1 LDESKCLREEWA
13 LKTLPR
19 AVILK
24 RFATDLRVLLRA
36 IDFGIGARK
45 IALVARL
52 TTVFPVSPALHGR
65 QRRGYNKSSHRF
77 SFCEHSCAM
86 ENTPTEKPNVVIV
99 GAGFGGLEAAKKLAC
114 ENVRVTVIDRTN
126 YHLFQPLLYQVATAA
141 LSPADIA
148 APVRAVLSK
157 WKNVEVI
164 LAEVQSV
171 DVDAKKIKTTDTEIG
186 YDFLIL
192 ATGARHSYF
201 GHNEWEKL
209 APGLKSLEDAIELRR
224 RLLMAFEYAEKV
236 TDEGARKA
244 AMTFVIIGGGPT
256 GVEMAGA
263 IAEIARYT
271 LAKDF
276 RHIDPSEARVIL
288 IEGDPRLLAA
298 FPEDLS
304 ASALKQLVDL
314 GVEVRTGT
322 RATNLTEG
330 GVQAGNEFIPCR
342 VKIWAAGNNAS
353 FVGKTLGTPVDQVG
367 RVMVN
372 GDLTIPGHPEV
383 QVIGDLANFSHQTGQ
398 PLPGVSP
405 VAMQQGRH
413 AARNILAMIEGR
425 RPQHFRYWDKGS
437 MATIGR
443 NKAVADLNL
452 VHLSGLPAWLVWLFV
467 HIIFLVGFRNRL
479 AVLFQWAWAYFTFNK
494 GARLITR
501 NFQAEQRPPA

>member
-1 LDESKCLREEWA
+1 
-13 LKTLPR
+13 
-19 AVILK
+19 
-24 RFATDLRVLLRA
+24 
-36 IDFGIGARK
+36 
-45 IALVARL
+45 
-52 TTVFPVSPALHGR
+52 
-65 QRRGYNKSSHRF
+65 
-77 SFCEHSCAM
+77 M
-86 ENTPTEKPNVVIV
+86 ENMPEEKPRVMIV
-99 GAGFGGLEAAKKLAC
+99 GGGFGGLEAAKKLAGQD
-114 ENVRVTVIDRTN
+114 VRVTVIDRTN

-148 APVRAVLSK
+148 APVRAILSR
-157 WKNVEVI
+157 WKNMEVI
-164 LAEVQSV
+164 LAEVESV
-171 DVDAKKIKTTDTEIG
+171 DVAAKKIKTTDMEIP

-224 RLLMAFEYAEKV
+224 RLLMAFEYAEKIA
-236 TDEGARKA
+236 DEAARKA

-276 RHIDPSEARVIL
+276 RHIDPSQARVIL
-288 IEGDPRLLAA
+288 IEADPRLLAS

-304 ASALKQLVDL
+304 ISAMKQLVDL
-314 GVEVRTGT
+314 GVEVRTSV
-322 RATNLTEG
+322 RATNLTETG
-330 GVQAGNEFIPCR
+330 LQVGDEFIPCR

-353 FVGKTLGTPVDQVG
+353 FVGKTLGVPIDRVG

-372 GDLTIPGHPEV
+372 DDLTIPGHPEV

-413 AARNILAMIEGR
+413 AARNILRMIKNREP
-425 RPQHFRYWDKGS
+425 RPFRYWDKGS

-443 NKAVADLNL
+443 NKAVADLNF

-479 AVLFQWAWAYFTFNK
+479 AVLFQWAWAYFTFNA

-501 NFQAEQRPPA
+501 NFQSETRPPA

>member
-1 LDESKCLREEWA
+1 
-13 LKTLPR
+13 
-19 AVILK
+19 
-24 RFATDLRVLLRA
+24 
-36 IDFGIGARK
+36 
-45 IALVARL
+45 
-52 TTVFPVSPALHGR
+52 
-65 QRRGYNKSSHRF
+65 
-77 SFCEHSCAM
+77 M
-86 ENTPTEKPNVVIV
+86 ENMPTEKPRVVIV

-114 ENVRVTVIDRTN
+114 EDVRITVIDRTN

-157 WKNVEVI
+157 CKNVEVV

-171 DVDAKKIKTTDTEIG
+171 DVDAKKVKTIDLEID
-186 YDFLIL
+186 YDYLIL

-224 RLLMAFEYAEKV
+224 RILMAFEYAEKI
-236 TDEGARKA
+236 TDEDARRA
-244 AMTFVIIGGGPT
+244 AMNFVIIGGGPT

-263 IAEIARYT
+263 IAEISRHT

-276 RHIDPSEARVIL
+276 RHIDPSQARVIL
-288 IEGDPRLLAA
+288 IEGEPRLLAA
-298 FPEDLS
+298 YPQDLS
-304 ASALKQLVDL
+304 ASARKQLMDL
-314 GVEVRTGT
+314 GVEVRTGA
-322 RATNLTEG
+322 RATNLIEA
-330 GVQAGNEFIPCR
+330 GVQVDSEFIPCR

-353 FVGKTLGTPVDQVG
+353 FVGKTLGAPVDRVG
-367 RVMVN
+367 RVVVN

-383 QVIGDLANFSHQTGQ
+383 QVIGDLANFSHPTGEL
-398 PLPGVSP
+398 LPGISP

-413 AARNILAMIEGR
+413 AARNVLGMIKGR
-425 RPQHFRYWDKGS
+425 RPRRFRYWDKGT

-443 NKAVADLNL
+443 NKAVADLKFI
-452 VHLSGLPAWLVWLFV
+452 HLSGLPAWLAWLFV

-479 AVLFQWAWAYFTFNK
+479 LVLFQWTWAYFTFDK

-501 NFQAEQRPPA
+501 NFQSEQRPPA

>member
-1 LDESKCLREEWA
+1 MGN
-13 LKTLPR
+13 P
-19 AVILK
+19 
-24 RFATDLRVLLRA
+24 
-36 IDFGIGARK
+36 
-45 IALVARL
+45 
-52 TTVFPVSPALHGR
+52 
-65 QRRGYNKSSHRF
+65 
-77 SFCEHSCAM
+77 
-86 ENTPTEKPNVVIV
+86 PTEMPRVVII
-99 GAGFGGLEAAKKLAC
+99 GAGFGGLQAAKKLGGK
-114 ENVRVTVIDRTN
+114 NVRVTVIDRTN

-157 WKNVEVI
+157 CKNLEVM

-171 DVDAKKIKTTDTEIG
+171 DVDAKKIKTTDMEIA
-186 YDFLIL
+186 YDFLIV

-224 RLLMAFEYAEKV
+224 RLLMAFEYAEKI
-236 TDEGARKA
+236 TDEAARKA

-276 RHIDPSEARVIL
+276 RHIDPSQARVIL
-288 IEGDPRLLAA
+288 IEGEPRLLAA

-304 ASALKQLVDL
+304 VKAMKQLVDL

-322 RATNLTEG
+322 RATKLSEAG
-330 GVQAGNEFIPCR
+330 LQAGDQFIPCR

-353 FVGKTLGTPVDQVG
+353 FVGKTLGMPVDRVG
-367 RVMVN
+367 RVMVDD
-372 GDLTIPGHPEV
+372 DLTLPSHPEV

-425 RPQHFRYWDKGS
+425 KPQRFRYWDKGNI
-437 MATIGR
+437 ATIGR
-443 NKAVADLNL
+443 NKAVADLKF
-452 VHLSGLPAWLVWLFV
+452 VHLRGRLAWLAWLFV

-479 AVLFQWAWAYFTFNK
+479 LVLFQWAWAYFTFNK

>member
-1 LDESKCLREEWA
+1 
-13 LKTLPR
+13 
-19 AVILK
+19 
-24 RFATDLRVLLRA
+24 
-36 IDFGIGARK
+36 
-45 IALVARL
+45 
-52 TTVFPVSPALHGR
+52 
-65 QRRGYNKSSHRF
+65 
-77 SFCEHSCAM
+77 M
-86 ENTPTEKPNVVIV
+86 ENTPTEKPHVVIV

-157 WKNVEVI
+157 YKNVEVI

-171 DVDAKKIKTTDTEIG
+171 DIEAKKLRTTDTEIG

-201 GHNEWEKL
+201 GHDEWEKL
-209 APGLKSLEDAIELRR
+209 APGLKSLEDAIEIRR
-224 RLLMAFEYAEKV
+224 RLLIAFEYAEKI
-236 TDEGARKA
+236 TDEAEKKA

-263 IAEIARYT
+263 IAEISRYT

-276 RHIDPSEARVIL
+276 KHIDPSSARVVL
-288 IEGDPRLLAA
+288 VEGDKRVISA

-304 ASALKQLVDL
+304 AKALEQLKEL
-314 GVEVRTGT
+314 GVEVHTVT
-322 RATNLTEG
+322 HATNLTE
-330 GVQAGNEFIPCR
+330 AGLQVGDEFIPCR
-342 VKIWAAGNNAS
+342 VKIWAAGNAAS
-353 FVGKTLGTPVDQVG
+353 FVGKTTGAPVDRAG
-367 RVMVN
+367 RVIVN
-372 GDLTIPGHPEV
+372 NDLTIPGHREV
-383 QVIGDLANFSHQTGQ
+383 QVIGDLANFSHDGGK

-413 AARNILAMIEGR
+413 AARNILAMMDGR
-425 RPQHFRYWDKGS
+425 EPERFRYWDKGS

-443 NKAVADLNL
+443 NRAVADL
-452 VHLSGLPAWLVWLFV
+452 HWFHFSGLLAWLAWLFV
-467 HIIFLVGFRNRL
+467 HIIFLVGFRSRL
-479 AVLFQWAWAYFTFNK
+479 AVLIQWAWAYVTFNK

-501 NFQAEQRPPA
+501 NFQAETRPLT

>member
-1 LDESKCLREEWA
+1 
-13 LKTLPR
+13 
-19 AVILK
+19 
-24 RFATDLRVLLRA
+24 
-36 IDFGIGARK
+36 
-45 IALVARL
+45 
-52 TTVFPVSPALHGR
+52 
-65 QRRGYNKSSHRF
+65 
-77 SFCEHSCAM
+77 M
-86 ENTPTEKPNVVIV
+86 ENTPEEKPHVVIV

-114 ENVRVTVIDRTN
+114 QDVLVTVIDRTN

-148 APVRAVLSK
+148 APVRAILSR
-157 WKNVEVI
+157 WKNMEVI

-171 DVDAKKIKTTDTEIG
+171 DVAAKKIKTTDTEIP

-224 RLLMAFEYAEKV
+224 RLLMAFEYAEKI
-236 TDEGARKA
+236 TDEAARKA

-263 IAEIARYT
+263 IAEIARCT

-276 RHIDPSEARVIL
+276 RHIDPSQARVIL
-288 IEGDPRLLAA
+288 IEGEPRLLAT

-304 ASALKQLVDL
+304 ASAMKQLVDL
-314 GVEVRTGT
+314 GVEVRTSV
-322 RATNLTEG
+322 RATNLTETG
-330 GVQAGNEFIPCR
+330 LQVGEEFIPCR

-353 FVGKTLGTPVDQVG
+353 FVGKTLGVPIDRVG

-372 GDLTIPGHPEV
+372 DDLTIPGHPDV

-413 AARNILAMIEGR
+413 AAKNILRMIKNRE
-425 RPQHFRYWDKGS
+425 PQRFRYWDKGS

-443 NKAVADLNL
+443 NKAVADLNF

-479 AVLFQWAWAYFTFNK
+479 AVLFQWAWAYFTFNA

-501 NFQAEQRPPA
+501 NFQSETRPPA

>member
-1 LDESKCLREEWA
+1 MA
-13 LKTLPR
+13 
-19 AVILK
+19 
-24 RFATDLRVLLRA
+24 
-36 IDFGIGARK
+36 
-45 IALVARL
+45 
-52 TTVFPVSPALHGR
+52 
-65 QRRGYNKSSHRF
+65 
-77 SFCEHSCAM
+77 
-86 ENTPTEKPNVVIV
+86 NTSPTEKPHVVIV

-114 ENVRVTVIDRTN
+114 EDVRVTVIDRTN

-148 APVRAVLSK
+148 APVRAILSK
-157 WKNVEVI
+157 SKNVNVI
-164 LAEVQSV
+164 LAEVESV
-171 DVDAKKIKTTDTEIG
+171 DVDSKKIRTTDSEIG

-224 RLLMAFEYAEKV
+224 RLLMAFEYAEKI
-236 TDEGARKA
+236 TDEAARKA

-276 RHIDPSEARVIL
+276 RHIDPSQTRVIL
-288 IEGDPRLLAA
+288 IEGDPRLLSA

-322 RATNLTEG
+322 RATAVTEA
-330 GVQAGNEFIPCR
+330 GVQVGDEFIPCR

-353 FVGKTLGTPVDQVG
+353 FVGKTLGVPVDRVG
-367 RVMVN
+367 RVIVN
-372 GDLTIPGHPEV
+372 DDLTIPAHPEV

-425 RPQHFRYWDKGS
+425 KPQRFRYWDKGS

-501 NFQAEQRPPA
+501 NFQSETRPPA